1 MVNWNCSLFTTSYP
15 QLTVHFSATTLLRM
29 SELITFAMQDEIGVL
44 CVNRPGARNALNWAA
59 QERFAEV
66 IAAATQ
72 TPALRVLII
81 TGAGQQAFVAG
92 GDLKE
97 LSRHGDRLNLLM
109 GQALAWLTE
118 LPIPVIAAING
129 DAFGGGCEI
138 ITACDLRIAAAHAR
152 FQFAQ
157 IRNALTT
164 GWGGTG
170 RLVRLIGQSR
180 AMELLLTGR
189 TLSSQ
194 EAQAIGLVHE
204 VVPSGDELLKIARQW
219 AERLVQLPR
228 MALAANKA
236 LVHAAANQPLPDVYT
251 LESRLFVET
260 WIHPDHH
267 ETMAAFNE
275 KRPPQFNR

>member
-1 MVNWNCSLFTTSYP
+1 
-15 QLTVHFSATTLLRM
+15 M
-29 SELITFAMQDEIGVL
+29 SELITYDVRDEIGVL
-44 CVNRPGARNALNWAA
+44 CVNRLGARNALNWAA

-66 IAAATQ
+66 IAAASQ
-72 TPALRVLII
+72 NPALRVLII
-81 TGAGQQAFVAG
+81 TGAGHQAFVAG

-97 LSRHGDRLNLLM
+97 LSRHGDRAGGERLNRTM
-109 GQALAWLTE
+109 GQALSRLTE
-118 LPIPVIAAING
+118 LPIPVIAAVNG

-138 ITACDLRIAAAHAR
+138 VTACDLRLAANHAR
-152 FQFAQ
+152 FQFAH

-189 TLSSQ
+189 TLTSQ

-204 VVPSGDELLKIARQW
+204 VVQSGDELMKIARQW

-228 MALAANKA
+228 AALAANKA
-236 LVHAAANQPLPDVYT
+236 LVYAAASQPLPDVYA
-251 LESRLFVET
+251 LESRLFVEM
-260 WIHPDHH
+260 WVHPDHH
-267 ETMAAFNE
+267 EAMQAFNE
-275 KRPPQFNR
+275 KRPPHFNL